1 MLFALLIAAA
11 GLWFF
16 SLLRATSLI
25 YSLSPVRPPL
35 AVRAYMKFFR
45 HPTGQT
51 DFTVQGKNGPVPVRM
66 VFPVDAPNAPM
77 VVLVHGLAPDGN
89 KDGLL
94 NFVAFHMA
102 EIGLRVVM
110 PDIPGEQHR
119 LMRASDLDDVGATIQ
134 WSAAASKQRVALF
147 GISFGGGLAIATA
160 EMPQYSNLVK
170 VVFSDAG
177 YNDIE
182 RLGRYYIGE
191 RVFGPDGRPYDESR
205 PGSGPLLMAFQHLD
219 EMVPADDVP
228 AMKQLILSEALDHS
242 GGPAPPK
249 VLTPAQNQIYDDLR
263 AVKNA
268 DIETPTV
275 SSAARAAS
283 GRDGSDLSGSRFT
296 RRLPR
301 RLICRGLDDNTIP
314 PKNLVDIARCTARS
328 EGARSDH
335 IVDDAR
341 CSVGTSLD
349 VAEASGGNL
358 RAPGFQCY
366 VSSGSGV
373 TAAAGRRENWACDI
387 LNLSLRRNIHRRILG
402 RSAARSGLKI
412 RREQSHGG
420 SSPPPGTIENKRVIV
435 DFAFRRKPLPI
446 LSDPLGFSVPWDG
459 SPRSS
464 TLLNGL
470 ESSVAWCISS
480 QRVRNTTTR
489 LTECY
494 PFP

>member
-1 MLFALLIAAA
+1 MKQGKKVRPSRRGAARVSLAMLFALLIAAA

-119 LMRASDLDDVGATIQ
+119 LMRASDLDDVGAAIQ

-191 RVFGPDGRPYDESR
+191 RVLGPDGRPYDESR

-228 AMKQLILSEALDHS
+228 AMKELILSEALDHS

-263 AVKNA
+263 AVKTQ
-268 DIETPTV
+268 DIRDAYLRLLERHLAEMEAISPDHNLRGL
-275 SSAARAAS
+275 RAPVYI
-283 GRDGSDLSGSRFT
+283 LH
-296 RRLPR
+296 
-301 RLICRGLDDNTIP
+301 GLDDNSIP
-314 PKNLVDIARCTARS
+314 PQESLWTL
-328 EGARSDH
+328 H
-335 IVDDAR
+335 DAPR
-341 CSVGTSLD
+341 GVKVHVLITSWMTHAVLWGRASMWQKLQVGIF
-349 VAEASGGNL
+349 V
-358 RAPGFQCY
+358 RQ
-366 VSSGSGV
+366 V
-373 TAAAGRRENWACDI
+373 
-387 LNLSLRRNIHRRILG
+387 LN
-402 RSAARSGLKI
+402 A
-412 RREQSHGG
+412 
-420 SSPPPGTIENKRVIV
+420 T
-435 DFAFRRKPLPI
+435 FRR
-446 LSDPLGFSVPWDG
+446 VP
-459 SPRSS
+459 
-464 TLLNGL
+464 
-470 ESSVAWCISS
+470 V
-480 QRVRNTTTR
+480 
-489 LTECY
+489 
-494 PFP
+494 